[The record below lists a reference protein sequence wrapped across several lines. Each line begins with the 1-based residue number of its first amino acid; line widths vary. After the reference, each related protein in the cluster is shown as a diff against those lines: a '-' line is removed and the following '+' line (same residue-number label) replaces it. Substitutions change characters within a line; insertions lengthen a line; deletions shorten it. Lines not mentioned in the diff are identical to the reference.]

1 MHTHSNFKNSDNEEQ
16 SFMERLRNY
25 NPQRSFLELQ
35 KITKGETEENDP
47 FLQAVSKIRQEQQLT
62 RKKKEKKKQKTS

>member
-1 MHTHSNFKNSDNEEQ
+1 
-16 SFMERLRNY
+16 MERLRNY